1 MKKTITIAA
10 IVAAIALVLWA
21 AVASTEN
28 KRLTAE
34 RDRYKQNTEVLSTAV
49 EHYKTADSL
58 NAARVRALEL
68 SLDEFERFRAQDAQL
83 IKSLK
88 QRNRDLQ
95 SVNDMQMQTIIEMQ
109 GAPRDTIIV
118 RDSVPVKA
126 KAVECGDPWYS
137 FKGLLTDTDFSGRLE
152 TRDSLIISES
162 VEHKRFLGFLWKM
175 KAVKNRQ
182 IDAVNRSP
190 HSKIADIVFVVIE
203 D

>member
-1 MKKTITIAA
+1 MKIFDMAA
-10 IVAAIALVLWA
+10 IVAAIVVVLWSIA
-21 AVASTEN
+21 TCTEN
-28 KRLTAE
+28 KELARE
-34 RDRYKQNTEVLSTAV
+34 RDRYRQNTEVLSGQV

-58 NAARVRALEL
+58 NGARVRALEL
-68 SLDEFERFRAQDAQL
+68 SLDEFERYRAQDAQL

-95 SVNDMQMQTIIEMQ
+95 SVNDMQMQTIIDLQ
-109 GAPRDTIIV
+109 GAPKDTIII

-137 FKGLLTDTDFSGRLE
+137 FKGVLTDTDFSGRLE

-162 VEHKRFLGFLWKM
+162 VEHKRFLGFLWKTR
-175 KAVKNRQ
+175 KVKNRQ
-182 IDAVNRSP
+182 IDAVSRNP
-190 HSKIADIVFVVIE
+190 HSQINDIIFVVIE